1 MLPTPDT
8 HLNLLQLEEGC
19 TVLAEKQEDL
29 GAPAVAAH
37 IRSLTEPRSEE
48 ERLVGGLK
56 LLPGIYD
63 PVQVFSAM

>member
-1 MLPTPDT
+1 MRT
-8 HLNLLQLEEGC
+8 LNNNSVERGFACHPCSSYPSSNTLQLEDGG

-48 ERLVGGLK
+48 EC
-56 LLPGIYD
+56 
-63 PVQVFSAM
+63 QV